1 MTIIVNE
8 KSRAKTSYGRYL
20 PLLLL
25 LTALAPS
32 LRAQTDTDA
41 TSFNFTLAA
50 SPASAT
56 VLQGQ
61 GINYVVTGASITGG
75 DNVNLT
81 VSGLPAGASAT
92 FSSNPLVV
100 PPGSSG
106 SSGMFVTADNSTATG
121 SYILTITGTSA
132 STGLSK
138 STTVTW
144 IVQEATTTVLSASAL
159 FQHAGQPVTL
169 TATVSAPSGR
179 TPIGFIYFRDS
190 GALLARVPLSG
201 GVATFTTSTL
211 VGGDHSLDAHYGGN
225 VKFATSTS
233 PLLPL
238 FFFGKP
244 TDTVLAF
251 SPAVF
256 GVPLTITATVT
267 GAGPIPTG
275 TVIFKD
281 RTRTLGTGV
290 LDGTGTAQITT
301 SATEL
306 EGGSQHVMTA
316 IYSGDLVYESDI
328 ESVPLTVGA
337 AGATTVLSSS
347 LNPSPDGSTITLTA
361 TVSGPGTPL
370 GFIYF
375 RDGGALLARVQLSGG
390 VATFATSGLVG
401 GTHSLDAHYGGNLSW
416 NTSTSPV
423 LTQVVNGMASTAT
436 LAFNPA
442 APIFGQPVTMT
453 ATVSGAGPT
462 PTGNVTFMDGT
473 ATLGTSVLVT
483 GTAQFTTT
491 ITALA
496 GGSHT
501 ITAIYGGDLT
511 YNGSS
516 VSVPLTVSPAATTTT
531 LSSSLNPS
539 TNDTSVTFTAQVTGP
554 GSPIGSIDFRRDGG
568 IVMATVPLSTTC
580 CGGSV
585 ATFTTSTLT
594 HGTHSIDAHY
604 SGNLSW
610 NPSTSAVLEQV
621 VNGPRSG
628 FVYVASSPGVSGY
641 AVDAAL
647 GFLTPVVGSPFL
659 SLGEPDGLAAT
670 PAGQFLYVASRDA
683 NSVLA
688 YAIDGAGG
696 LTPVPGS
703 PFPIPG
709 GISPR
714 SVAVDP
720 TGHFAY
726 VTNGNSNNISA
737 FTIDAGTGALT
748 PVSGSPFPSAPHP
761 AAIAVTPDGR
771 FAYVATLD
779 PGNSVI
785 SGYTIDSST
794 GALTPLAGSPFPTGG
809 FSIAVDPTGRFA
821 YVADGANVLAYTI
834 NGTTGALTPA
844 PGSPYPQQAISVAV
858 DPKGQFVYVT
868 DEELSNTVVVGYTI
882 DATTG
887 ALTQLAGPSFPT
899 ATGPLS
905 ITVDLTGKFV
915 YVVNTGINS
924 VSAYAINRSS
934 GVLTPVAGSPF
945 PTEFGSRFVIHTLGP
960 SVP

>member
-1 MTIIVNE
+1 MQERSERLGGTMNIIMNE
-8 KSRAKTSYGRYL
+8 RSRAWTSYWRCL
-20 PLLLL
+20 PLLLV
-25 LTALAPS
+25 LTGLTTL
-32 LRAQTDTDA
+32 LRAQTA
-41 TSFNFTLAA
+41 TTAFNFTLAA
-50 SPASAT
+50 SPASAA

-61 GINYVVTGASITGG
+61 GINYVVTAASITGG

-92 FSSNPLVV
+92 FSTNPLVV
-100 PPGSSG
+100 PAGSSG
-106 SSGMFVTADNSTATG
+106 LSGMFVTADNSTPAG
-121 SYILTITGTSA
+121 SYILTIAGTSV

-159 FQHAGQPVTL
+159 FQPVGQPVTL
-169 TATVSAPSGR
+169 TATVSAPSGG

-190 GALLARVPLSG
+190 GVLLARVPLSG

-233 PLLPL
+233 PVLSL

-244 TDTVLAF
+244 TDTALAF
-251 SPAVF
+251 NPHVPTF
-256 GVPLTITATVT
+256 GEPLTITATVS

-290 LDGTGTAQITT
+290 LDGAGTAQITT

-316 IYSGDLVYESDI
+316 IYSADLVYESNI
-328 ESVPLTVGA
+328 KSVPLTVNPA
-337 AGATTVLSSS
+337 ASTTVLSSS
-347 LNPSPDGSTITLTA
+347 LNPAPAGTEVTLTA

-375 RDGGALLARVQLSGG
+375 RDSGALLARVPLTGG
-390 VATFATSGLVG
+390 VATFRARLPD

-416 NTSTSPV
+416 NT
-423 LTQVVNGMASTAT
+423 
-436 LAFNPA
+436 
-442 APIFGQPVTMT
+442 
-453 ATVSGAGPT
+453 
-462 PTGNVTFMDGT
+462 
-473 ATLGTSVLVT
+473 
-483 GTAQFTTT
+483 
-491 ITALA
+491 
-496 GGSHT
+496 
-501 ITAIYGGDLT
+501 
-511 YNGSS
+511 
-516 VSVPLTVSPAATTTT
+516 
-531 LSSSLNPS
+531 
-539 TNDTSVTFTAQVTGP
+539 
-554 GSPIGSIDFRRDGG
+554 
-568 IVMATVPLSTTC
+568 
-580 CGGSV
+580 
-585 ATFTTSTLT
+585 
-594 HGTHSIDAHY
+594 
-604 SGNLSW
+604 
-610 NPSTSAVLEQV
+610 STSAVLEQV

-641 AVDAAL
+641 AVDASA

-659 SLGEPDGLAAT
+659 SLGEPTGLAAT

-696 LTPVPGS
+696 LTPVSGS

-714 SVAVDP
+714 AVTVDP
-720 TGHFAY
+720 TGHLAY
-726 VTNGNSNNISA
+726 VANGNSNNISA

-748 PVSGSPFPSAPHP
+748 PLSGSPFPSAPHP
-761 AAIAVTPDGR
+761 ASIAVTPAGR
-771 FAYVATLD
+771 FAYVANLD
-779 PGNSVI
+779 PGDGLV
-785 SGYTIDSST
+785 SGYTIDSAT

-809 FSIAVDPTGRFA
+809 APFSITVDPTGRFA
-821 YVADGANVLAYTI
+821 YVANGSNVLAYTI
-834 NGTTGALTPA
+834 DGTTGALTPA
-844 PGSPYPQQAISVAV
+844 PGSPYPQQAISITV

-868 DEELSNTVVVGYTI
+868 DDELANTAVVGYTI
-882 DATTG
+882 DAATG
-887 ALTQLAGPSFPT
+887 ALTQLAGSPFPT
-899 ATGPLS
+899 GTGPLS
-905 ITVDLTGKFV
+905 IAVDPTGQFV

-945 PTEFGSRFVIHTLGP
+945 ATEFGSRAVITTTGPTP